1 MFTASC
7 ENDCI
12 EVHCVKFCTTVIPS
26 VFVNG
31 ISQIEVGLE
40 LECQLELLFSKRLF
54 KLLILYFFFFCTSFI
69 AACLMDTFYLVGML
83 KTRKLLTD
91 IGCCTFV

>member
-1 MFTASC
+1 MFTVSC

-12 EVHCVKFCTTVIPS
+12 EVHRVKFCTTVIPS

-40 LECQLELLFSKRLF
+40 LECQLELSFFSFLKRLF
-54 KLLILYFFFFCTSFI
+54 KLLIFFFLYFIYCRLFNGHLFGGDVDNQRI
-69 AACLMDTFYLVGML
+69 AH
-83 KTRKLLTD
+83 
-91 IGCCTFV
+91 

>member
-1 MFTASC
+1 MFTVSC

-26 VFVNG
+26 AFVNG

-40 LECQLELLFSKRLF
+40 LECQLWVFFLFSKRLF
-54 KLLILYFFFFCTSFI
+54 KLFFFFFV
-69 AACLMDTFYLVGML
+69 LH
-83 KTRKLLTD
+83 LLP
-91 IGCCTFV
+91 FV

>member
-1 MFTASC
+1 MDMFTVSC

-26 VFVNG
+26 AFVNG

-40 LECQLELLFSKRLF
+40 LECQLWGFFCFQRDCLS
-54 KLLILYFFFFCTSFI
+54 FFFFFLYFI
-69 AACLMDTFYLVGML
+69 YCRLFNGHLSGRDVDNQNIAH
-83 KTRKLLTD
+83 
-91 IGCCTFV
+91 

>member
-1 MFTASC
+1 MFTVSC

-12 EVHCVKFCTTVIPS
+12 EVHCVKFCTTAIPS

-40 LECQLELLFSKRLF
+40 LECQLELSFFSFLKRLF
-54 KLLILYFFFFCTSFI
+54 KLLIFFFFCTSFI
-69 AACLMDTFYLVGML
+69 AVCLMDTFFGGDVDNQ
-83 KTRKLLTD
+83 R
-91 IGCCTFV
+91 IAH